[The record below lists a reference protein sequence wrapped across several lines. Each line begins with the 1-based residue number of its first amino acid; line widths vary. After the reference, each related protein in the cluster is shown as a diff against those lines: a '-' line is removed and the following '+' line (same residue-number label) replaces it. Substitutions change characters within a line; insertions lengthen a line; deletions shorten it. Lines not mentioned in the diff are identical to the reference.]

1 MLNIVHLSFLSKS
14 REKEIDLK
22 SKIEFGMKELEI
34 FWLSSRF
41 HLFYFKQLLE
51 KKWELGD
58 FCQKKNQNYLNYL
71 NPISNEICL
80 KANTSGALVELRF
93 SRICSKLS
101 HIWNDETLFVF
112 SFDVLNF
119 YQFGLWHF
127 LVSLLFER
135 GEWQRGIITYC

>member
-80 KANTSGALVELRF
+80 KANT
-93 SRICSKLS
+93 
-101 HIWNDETLFVF
+101 
-112 SFDVLNF
+112 
-119 YQFGLWHF
+119 
-127 LVSLLFER
+127 
-135 GEWQRGIITYC
+135 